1 MKGNK
6 IIIPIAIALLLAITG
21 FMALDF
27 IGVFDKPNE
36 NPYEY
41 NLDAFKEVKE
51 HDISHH
57 EIQQIPVEI
66 EALRAIA
73 VDKDDYI
80 YVSGN
85 NKLIKYDKTGKLVL
99 EVETSMEAFC
109 MTISEKGRLFLG
121 SRKEIQV
128 YTLSLDLMDT
138 WKINAENVI
147 LTSVAVNEES
157 IFLADAGNKIVY
169 RYNLQGEFLN
179 EIGRKDPSQGIDGF
193 VIPSPYFDLAI
204 GRDGELWAVNSGRH
218 QLESYQVDGRLIS
231 SWKKSSMGVDGFSGC
246 CNPSHIAILSNG
258 SFVTSE
264 KGIERIKIT
273 NPTGEFLSVVA
284 PPKAFELG
292 TKGID
297 LAVDSEDRIIAIDP
311 KKNQIRIFTKL
322 EE

>member
-21 FMALDF
+21 FMAMDF
-27 IGVFDKPNE
+27 FGVFEKPNE

-41 NLDAFKEVKE
+41 NLEDFKKVRAQ
-51 HDISHH
+51 DISHQ
-57 EIQQIPVEI
+57 EIQHIPIEI
-66 EALRAIA
+66 ESLRAIA

-80 YVSGN
+80 YVSGAD
-85 NKLIKYDKTGKLVL
+85 KLIKYDKTGQYLH
-99 EVETSMEAFC
+99 EIETGFDAFC
-109 MTISEKGRLFLG
+109 MAISEQGKLYLG

-128 YTLSLDLMDT
+128 YTLNLVLIDS
-138 WKINAENVI
+138 WKIHAEKAI
-147 LTSVAVNEES
+147 LTSLAVDEEN
-157 IFLADAGNKIVY
+157 IYLADAGNKIIY
-169 RYNLQGEFLN
+169 RYNLKGEFLN

-193 VIPSPYFDLAI
+193 VIPSPYFDVAM
-204 GRDGELWAVNSGRH
+204 GREGELWAVNSGRH
-218 QLESYQVDGRLIS
+218 QLESYGEDGRLIY
-231 SWKKSSMGVDGFSGC
+231 SWKKTSMHVDGFSGC

-273 NPTGEFLSVVA
+273 SPTGEFLSVVA
-284 PPKAFELG
+284 PPKAFDLG

-297 LAVDSEDRIIAIDP
+297 LAIDSKDRILAIDP
-311 KKNQIRIFTKL
+311 KRKQVRIFTKL

>member
-6 IIIPIAIALLLAITG
+6 IIIPIAIVLLLAITG
-21 FMALDF
+21 FMAMDF
-27 IGVFDKPNE
+27 FGVFEKPNE

-41 NLDAFKEVKE
+41 NLDTFKDVKPQ
-51 HDISHH
+51 DISHK
-57 EIQQIPVEI
+57 EIQQIFTQI

-73 VDKDDYI
+73 IDKDDYI
-80 YVSGN
+80 YVSGAD
-85 NKLIKYDKTGKLVL
+85 KLIKYDKSGQFLHEIETGFD
-99 EVETSMEAFC
+99 AFC
-109 MTISEKGRLFLG
+109 MAISEQGKLYLG
-121 SRKEIQV
+121 SRKEIQI
-128 YTLSLDLMDT
+128 YTLSLELIDT
-138 WKINAENVI
+138 WKIHAENAI
-147 LTSVAVNEES
+147 LTSLAVNEQN
-157 IFLADAGNKIVY
+157 IYLADAGNKIIF
-169 RYNLQGEFLN
+169 RYDLNGEFQN

-193 VIPSPYFDLAI
+193 VIPSPYFDVAL

-218 QLESYQVDGRLIS
+218 QLESYQEDGRLIS

-273 NPTGEFLSVVA
+273 SPTGEFLSVVA
-284 PPKAFELG
+284 PPKSFDLG

-297 LAVDSEDRIIAIDP
+297 LAVDSKDRILAIDP
-311 KKNQIRIFTKL
+311 KRKQIRIFTKL

>member
-6 IIIPIAIALLLAITG
+6 IIIPIAIVLLFAITG

-27 IGVFDKPNE
+27 FGAFDKPNE

-41 NLDAFKEVKE
+41 NLDTFKEVKQQ
-51 HDISHH
+51 DISHQ
-57 EIQQIPVEI
+57 EVQQIPVEI

-109 MTISEKGRLFLG
+109 MTISEKGKLYLG

-138 WKINAENVI
+138 WKIHAENAI
-147 LTSVAVNEES
+147 LTSVAVNKQN
-157 IFLADAGNKIVY
+157 IFLADAANKIVY

-179 EIGRKDPSQGIDGF
+179 EIGRKDPNQGIDGF
-193 VIPSPYFDLAI
+193 VIPSPYFDVAI

-218 QLESYQVDGRLIS
+218 QLESYQDDGQLIS

-246 CNPSHIAILSNG
+246 CNPSHIAILANA

-273 NPTGEFLSVVA
+273 SPTGEFLSVVA
-284 PPKAFELG
+284 PPKAFDLG

-311 KKNQIRIFTKL
+311 KRKQIRIFTKL